1 MFCTVLRIFMSL
13 PSLFPGFDNRSY
25 LTVLRWM
32 YIYIFLFWFGFWFFS
47 TCQIYS
53 IFFNFYI
60 DANILFRS
68 GLKRSESGIESNRRT
83 TIVKPAKLRRISS
96 RCVNFA
102 ICRIRRA
109 LKNVEEHL
117 LVPFSRI
124 PLSLFK
130 KEERKNSNLIEKS
143 QTHASLVIASA
154 PSYLRSRSIPVPIDR
169 KAKYYTR

>member
-32 YIYIFLFWFGFWFFS
+32 YIYISLLIRLLIFF
-47 TCQIYS
+47 QIYS

>member
-143 QTHASLVIASA
+143 QTHASLVIALV
-154 PSYLRSRSIPVPIDR
+154 PSLAFHTCSNRS
-169 KAKYYTR
+169 KG

>member
-32 YIYIFLFWFGFWFFS
+32 YIYISLLIRLLIFF
-47 TCQIYS
+47 QIYS

-83 TIVKPAKLRRISS
+83 TIVKPAKLRRILS